1 MKENITVESVE
12 KLGKRNARASR
23 NRKPAIKQIVFHVEH
38 LTRGQIE
45 QNYRLFGSII
55 PASSAEYDRRR
66 TAYFYRKEAIAWARE
81 ARRPHWIQIAS
92 PGTATR
98 LAKAYLANYR
108 QMKGAN

>member
-1 MKENITVESVE
+1 MKENITVQSVE

-23 NRKPAIKQIVFHVEH
+23 KPPEDQSIKLFHVEQ
-38 LTRGQIE
+38 LTRPQIE
-45 QNYRLFGSII
+45 QNFRLFGSII

-81 ARRPHWIQIAS
+81 ARRPHWMQIAS
-92 PGTATR
+92 PGVALR
-98 LAKAYLANYR
+98 LAKSYLAIYR